1 MYSLPN
7 LLTISRIVVIPV
19 IFMMVYIHATLWQ
32 LVAAILFIV
41 ASITDYLDGYLARS
55 RNETSAF
62 GRLLDPIADKLLV
75 TSALVVI
82 LAVPGMVVCKLSYI
96 PVIVILC
103 REILVSGL
111 REFLMEVKVG
121 MPVTRLAKWKPVSDD
136 GAVDDAAER
145 FLALGRYRRDFA
157 VDCRRADFYYRLSIF
172 SEESELHQKNRKDGQ
187 AGSQG
192 GKVVG
197 KSRKA
202 GHEEDRAGQKGIRWE
217 NGSQSGSEK
226 DHRQKG
232 LNRPDIRMDKDKAH
246 ILVVDDD
253 TRLRSLL
260 QRFLRENGFY
270 VSTAKDAAEARERLT
285 EYKFDL
291 LIVDIMM
298 PNETGLAFLEKFRAE
313 SNLPVIM
320 LTAMGETADRITGL
334 SAGADD
340 YLPKPFEPLELVL
353 RIRNIL
359 KRAPQVREEVRD
371 KLDLGLCVYDLNKKE
386 LHTKQGQIIHITP
399 VEQAL
404 LGVLG
409 QKSGQIFTREKL
421 AELLGAGQSPRSI
434 DVQITRLRKKIEK
447 DSKNPRYLQ
456 TVRGKGYMLL
466 PE

>member
-1 MYSLPN
+1 MTALSMM
-7 LLTISRIVVIPV
+7 LLKG
-19 IFMMVYIHATLWQ
+19 FWLWGG
-32 LVAAILFIV
+32 I
-41 ASITDYLDGYLARS
+41 G
-55 RNETSAF
+55 
-62 GRLLDPIADKLLV
+62 
-75 TSALVVI
+75 
-82 LAVPGMVVCKLSYI
+82 
-96 PVIVILC
+96 
-103 REILVSGL
+103 EILLWIAGVLTFITGYQYFQKSL
-111 REFLMEVKVG
+111 NYIKKSKRRQSRQPERVN
-121 MPVTRLAKWKPVSDD
+121 RQQKP
-136 GAVDDAAER
+136 
-145 FLALGRYRRDFA
+145 
-157 VDCRRADFYYRLSIF
+157 
-172 SEESELHQKNRKDGQ
+172 
-187 AGSQG
+187 
-192 GKVVG
+192 
-197 KSRKA
+197 KSRPRRKP
-202 GHEEDRAGQKGIRWE
+202 RLPKRLPVK
-217 NGSQSGSEK
+217 NGPQSGSEK
-226 DHRQKG
+226 DCRQKG
-232 LNRPDIRMDKDKAH
+232 LIKPGIRMDKDKAH

-353 RIRNIL
+353 RIKNIL

-409 QKSGQIFTREKL
+409 QKSGQILRVK
-421 AELLGAGQSPRSI
+421 AGGTAGSRAKSPLHRRS
-434 DVQITRLRKKIEK
+434 DYAPAQKIEK